1 MISTQVADS
10 SHHIHRHEVDDRFW
24 PKAAAGTPSHDVRYW
39 PKADIG
45 RRVRPNLNVAASA
58 WPPASASS
66 LLSRDRDRRHPA
78 DRVLQP
84 LYELVSK

>member
-1 MISTQVADS
+1 MISTQVANS

-58 WPPASASS
+58 SPPASASS
-66 LLSRDRDRRHPA
+66 LLSAIVTAATLPTACCDRYP
-78 DRVLQP
+78 
-84 LYELVSK
+84 SW